1 MVERKFTSISET
13 VWSVLLK
20 KNSENS
26 LKSLFP
32 SSSVRI
38 IICEKHEESEKLAP
52 WLSAAS
58 ELMKNFN
65 ECRSIREQFSHE

>member
-1 MVERKFTSISET
+1 MF
-13 VWSVLLK
+13 VLK
-20 KNSENS
+20 INSENS
-26 LKSLFP
+26 LKSPFP

-38 IICEKHEESEKLAP
+38 MICEKYEESEKLAP

-65 ECRSIREQFSHE
+65 ECRGTVEQFSHE